1 MYNLQVSAQDL
12 PVANLLR
19 LTPEVRFQYFFA
31 MDGALTSSSLGS
43 TWSGILQVMHM
54 EYGMTQAHGQMVCIS
69 PPLEPD
75 TKAMLYDWKVS
86 AVDPFTLSSVEGSQL
101 VYIPADEEATFFAM
115 KEVCSGIGGIGMGAK
130 QLGIRTIAAL
140 DLNPLV
146 IRALELNG
154 VSNPILG
161 NIELRQDR
169 FRLHVTPSPTRGWL
183 ACGFPCQPLSKQGD
197 QRGAND
203 PRSKAFHATL
213 STAWEQQAS
222 GLILECVPGA
232 ATADYIQ
239 QGLQCLA
246 WSLGWTIVQRTLNL
260 HNAWPCR
267 RTRWWA
273 LLVPRPYAPQGL
285 PDLPVHQEMQQVV
298 ALFPRWPIWTP
309 QEEGLLTLT
318 DTEKEI
324 YDNPQYGT
332 DIRHLQANNT
342 CPCILHSYGV
352 VLQACPCGCR
362 DSGFAPARLLDGGIR
377 GFYVTSMVTGKKRF
391 LHVKEAAV
399 LCGINPT
406 FQFPNEGRGSL
417 CLVGQC
423 ASPIQAMWMLA
434 HFFQHSNKETVNP
447 LLYLTAYTMDMLRAI
462 HGGFNYRSSNA
473 VMSYVIEEQQ
483 TNMCISPNV
492 TVGNLRTAESKLQDW
507 GTQTH
512 VGDEF
517 GRLPDQHILQTEA
530 VLGSYR
536 IEATTKRQLRT
547 PPAEP
552 ICVTFI
558 AFQTT
563 WRYDTQPG
571 QFLFE
576 IADHLQLPRHGW
588 HDSNTQEF
596 YAPDQRIW
604 TSLTLTPMNLTAGG
618 HPSTGLTDGC
628 LDWMAGRLI
637 EDATCTTPWMPCR
650 MATALLTQDSHEMQ
664 NAGWNMMDATRG
676 ILTCVAIDEH
686 WILLHLQQQGAA
698 LVVDCWNGLDEDH
711 GSRLL
716 PALTAIAKDLHLRPV
731 IMQHHLLF
739 PQLGDN
745 TCGTVALLHLGAW
758 LQLWDAES
766 SPDQLIWHE
775 VLRWFSQHPVLVA
788 YGPGGKGKGSESDRD
803 TIWALRDILHE
814 HGVPED
820 RTEERANLAI
830 NKIGLTRLQQALQA
844 RNVWATLKALGS
856 QPGVN
861 FMWVKADELEAQIR
875 RKAQSKFKV
884 QASVKKTQA
893 AGKARVEAQDIDT
906 NMLTL
911 VPGAFVTENNQ
922 PLTQI
927 QMSEVQ
933 AHRAGLAYGKVED
946 IIPYLKEDK
955 AISLDALGVLTTTRV
970 PHHQV
975 GLLPVTNLRI
985 PALFGDA
992 RDPILIDGSL
1002 VNLGDQMISRHQ
1014 ELQEAPIAETPTV
1027 TLKIMIF
1034 RDEAGWDWPTFCQS
1048 PIRAILHRFPLLI
1061 LCKGQRCGE
1070 GCAKFHAPV
1079 DIELDSVVMDVWARS
1094 WFTLRGKRATM
1105 EEAEVFQAYIR
1116 IPQVCALPV
1125 QRMSGQEG
1133 FYAEP
1138 RQTDGKGPD
1147 ATTTVIWI
1155 PNANLPE
1162 AQHRFK
1168 TLERA
1173 VAITRFGLKYGIRVA
1188 MKDAEQVHQILAP
1201 QEPFMNFDI
1210 QKIWELRPL
1219 PHGTQ
1224 KSAIHA
1230 MLKTWAWQAK
1240 PLQPCKADGV
1250 GMGWLV
1256 GSTDDPPCCI
1266 LPTAKGEVSVS
1277 LQKRPPPGLEEP
1289 TIWSSTR
1296 TRELMRKS
1304 VQKPDKQN
1312 QGPTKAQTTHHSDP
1326 WMNGTDPWA
1335 QYKSAQPSSSAAGDV
1350 TMHAASMMDDME
1362 SRLKAQLVS
1371 QAAASSDP
1379 RLDKLE
1385 VDVREMKIQGE
1396 KFEHWFHDAGQQN
1409 KAMQHQ
1415 MDQIAQQVVAQ
1426 DQAMQNAQIQTHAR
1440 MEDLST
1446 QVQANRKD
1454 VSQLQ
1459 SSIQDGFANIEALLS
1474 KKHRAE

>member
-1 MYNLQVSAQDL
+1 
-12 PVANLLR
+12 
-19 LTPEVRFQYFFA
+19 

-169 FRLHVTPSPTRGWL
+169 FRLHVTPSPTRVWL

-399 LCGINPT
+399 LCGIDPT

-434 HFFQHSNKETVNP
+434 QFFQHSNKETVNP

-462 HGGFNYRSSNA
+462 HGGFNYRNSNA
-473 VMSYVIEEQQ
+473 VMRYVIEEQQ
-483 TNMCISPNV
+483 TNMCISPDV
-492 TVGNLRTAESKLQDW
+492 TVGNLRTAESKLQEKQVEMRIGPNATVGDFRTAENKLQDW
-507 GTQTH
+507 GSQTH
-512 VGDEF
+512 VCDEL
-517 GRLPDQHILQTEA
+517 GRLPDQHVLQTEA

-536 IEATTKRQLRT
+536 MEITAKKQRRS
-547 PPAEP
+547 PPSQP
-552 ICVTFI
+552 ISVTFSTP
-558 AFQTT
+558 QTMGCH
-563 WRYDTQPG
+563 DVQPG

-576 IADHLQLPRHGW
+576 IADQLQLPRHGW
-588 HDSNTQEF
+588 HDSDTQVLL
-596 YAPDQRIW
+596 APDQRIW
-604 TSLTLTPMNLTAGG
+604 ANTTLTLQNFTAGG
-618 HPSTGLTDGC
+618 DPPTGLSDGC
-628 LDWMAGRLI
+628 LDWMAGRLLG
-637 EDATCTTPWMPCR
+637 DATCTIPWMPCR
-650 MATALLTQDSHEMQ
+650 IATALFGSDSNKAQ
-664 NAGWNMMDATRG
+664 GAGWQLLDTTQG
-676 ILTCVAIDEH
+676 LLTCVAIDGH
-686 WILLHLQQQGAA
+686 WILLHLQQQDDA

-716 PALTAIAKDLHLRPV
+716 PVLTDLAKDLQVRPV
-731 IMQHHLLF
+731 IMQHHQVF
-739 PQLGDN
+739 PQLGDS

-758 LQLWDAES
+758 LRLWDAES

-788 YGPGGKGKGSESDRD
+788 YGPGGKGKGSDSDRD

-830 NKIGLTRLQQALQA
+830 NKIGLPRLQQALQA
-844 RNVWATLKALGS
+844 RNVWATMKALGS

-884 QASVKKTQA
+884 QPSTKKTQPA
-893 AGKARVEAQDIDT
+893 AKTRIEAQDIDIS
-906 NMLTL
+906 MLTL
-911 VPGAFVTENNQ
+911 VPGAFVTEDNQ
-922 PLTQI
+922 PVTQI

-970 PHHQV
+970 PHHQA

-985 PALFGDA
+985 PALFGEA

-1014 ELQEAPIAETPTV
+1014 ELQEAPIAETPTT

-1034 RDEAGWDWPTFCQS
+1034 RDESELDWATFCQS
-1048 PIRAILHRFPLLI
+1048 PIRSILQRFPLLI
-1061 LCKGQRCGE
+1061 LCKGQKCGE
-1070 GCAKFHAPV
+1070 GCTKFHAPV
-1079 DIELDSVVMDVWARS
+1079 DVELDSVVMDVWARS
-1094 WFTLRGKRATM
+1094 WYTLRGKRASM

-1125 QRMSGQEG
+1125 QRLSGQEG

-1147 ATTTVIWI
+1147 VTTTVIWI
-1155 PNANLPE
+1155 PNATLPD

-1173 VAITRFGLKYGIRVA
+1173 VAITRFGLKYGIRTA
-1188 MKDAEQVHQILAP
+1188 TKDAEQVHQILAP
-1201 QEPFMNFDI
+1201 HEPFMNFDI
-1210 QKIWELRPL
+1210 QKVWELRPL

-1224 KSAIHA
+1224 KSAVHA
-1230 MLKTWAWQAK
+1230 MLKTWAWPAK
-1240 PLQPCKADGV
+1240 PMQPCKADGV

-1256 GSTDDPPCCI
+1256 GSQEDPPCCI
-1266 LPTAKGEVSVS
+1266 LPTAKGEVTVS
-1277 LQKRPPPGLEEP
+1277 LQRKPPPGLEEP
-1289 TIWSSTR
+1289 TIWSSTK

-1304 VQKPDKQN
+1304 VQKPDKQH
-1312 QGPTKAQTTHHSDP
+1312 QGFAKAPHPGRSDP
-1326 WMNGTDPWA
+1326 WMNGPDPWA
-1335 QYKSAQPSSSAAGDV
+1335 QYKPAQPLPPATGDV

-1362 SRLKAQLVS
+1362 SRLKAQLTS
-1371 QAAASSDP
+1371 QAASSSDP

-1385 VDVREMKIQGE
+1385 VDMREMKSQGE

-1409 KAMQHQ
+1409 KTMQFQ
-1415 MDQIAQQVVAQ
+1415 IEQIAQQVVAQ
-1426 DQAMQNAQIQTHAR
+1426 DQAMQSAQVQTQTR
-1440 MEDLST
+1440 MEDLSS